1 MRSTASSTRLPPTHT
16 RTHTNPP
23 CINID
28 PHETQLRH
36 ITRTHTRVGP
46 HAGAS
51 PPSASMEDRSLK
63 LAEDFVSARYIDMG
77 RESLQSTARIL
88 RSILAQRCCPDEG
101 LNDATIELI
110 LRQLALMDTNN
121 FAHHVGGGEREG
133 RVVSALVR
141 TRHFHLTHGIGRSG
155 DLVSEQPK
163 AAGSSLLYKV
173 TNVLMLDLIRQ
184 AGAPSTAAAVVVPM
198 ATGMTLALVLRCVA
212 KTRTEELLKEA
223 GAAPLQRTVTK
234 DSMNATSAA
243 RVQESRMCE
252 DDRTKQDR
260 TCVSAPE
267 APRYVIW
274 PRIDQKTALKCI
286 DAAGLVP
293 VPVQLRPALP
303 LARSAAP
310 YACTDSGSLSRNQ
323 ASIGSPS
330 TSSLSSSLF
339 LECHVDDVATAVNTV
354 GGPSQVV
361 CVLSTTS
368 CFAPRLPDNTVAIA
382 QYCKK
387 VGIPYVVNNA
397 YGVQSRRIMTR
408 LDAAQRLGRVDFVVQ
423 SGDKNFLVPVGGS
436 IICSSNKECCQAAA
450 ALYAGR
456 ASMSPIL
463 DLFITA
469 LSLGRRGMRSLWND
483 RYRCRARLIQQL
495 RVFARERGEVLL
507 VDDSEEGKGYEDT
520 VGEPQRAGNA
530 AMPRNDISVAV
541 TMRTYGRPAAEASST
556 GAQLG
561 SEQGEKTT
569 NWAAAR
575 ALGAQLF
582 RSSVTGPRVITPAPS
597 TPTMIAGCTFTN
609 YGMHQDGQ
617 PPCPL
622 LVIACGI
629 GTSEAEVEALMLRL
643 HDVWPLPA

>member
-1 MRSTASSTRLPPTHT
+1 M
-16 RTHTNPP
+16 
-23 CINID
+23 D
-28 PHETQLRH
+28 
-36 ITRTHTRVGP
+36 
-46 HAGAS
+46 
-51 PPSASMEDRSLK
+51 DRSLK
-63 LAEDFVSARYIDMG
+63 LAEDFVSARYIEAG
-77 RESLQSTARIL
+77 RESLRATARIM

-101 LNDATIELI
+101 LTDAAIELI
-110 LRQLALMDTNN
+110 LRQLSLMDTNN
-121 FAHHVGGGEREG
+121 LAHHVGGGEREG

-141 TRHFHLTHGIGRSG
+141 MRHFHLTHGIGRSG
-155 DLVSEQPK
+155 DLFSEQPK
-163 AAGSSLLYKV
+163 AAGSSLLYKI

-212 KTRTEELLKEA
+212 KTHMKELMKEA
-223 GAAPLQRTVTK
+223 EAVQLQRTVTK
-234 DSMNATSAA
+234 DSTSATSAA
-243 RVQESRMCE
+243 PVQEPPMSEADR
-252 DDRTKQDR
+252 DRHDRTSLPVPA
-260 TCVSAPE
+260 T
-267 APRYVIW
+267 PRYVIW

-293 VPVQLRPALP
+293 VPVQLRPAVP

-310 YACTDSGSLSRNQ
+310 CVSTNRDSLDRGQ
-323 ASIGSPS
+323 DSIGSPS
-330 TSSLSSSLF
+330 TPTSSSSLF
-339 LECHVDDVATAVNTV
+339 LECHVDDVAAAVNAV

-387 VGIPYVVNNA
+387 AGIPYVVNNA

-436 IICSSNKECCQAAA
+436 IICSGDKERCKAVA

-456 ASMSPIL
+456 ASMSPIV

-469 LSLGRRGMRSLWND
+469 LSLGRRGMQTLWSD
-483 RYRCRARLIQQL
+483 RYKCRARLIRQL
-495 RVFARERGEVLL
+495 RVFARERREVLL
-507 VDDSEEGKGYEDT
+507 VDDSDDDKADEDT
-520 VGEPQRAGNA
+520 VGGSQRTSNA
-530 AMPRNDISVAV
+530 VVPRNDISVAV
-541 TMRTYGRPAAEASST
+541 TMRAYGLPAAEASSS

-561 SEQGEKTT
+561 SEQAGRVT

-582 RSSVTGPRVITPAPS
+582 RSAVTGPRVITPAPS
-597 TPTMIAGCTFTN
+597 TLTTIAGCTFRN
-609 YGMHQDGQ
+609 YGMHQDRE

-629 GTSEAEVEALMLRL
+629 GMSESEVDALMARLRDL
-643 HDVWPLPA
+643 WPVPA

>member
-1 MRSTASSTRLPPTHT
+1 M
-16 RTHTNPP
+16 
-23 CINID
+23 D
-28 PHETQLRH
+28 
-36 ITRTHTRVGP
+36 
-46 HAGAS
+46 
-51 PPSASMEDRSLK
+51 DRALK
-63 LAEDFVSARYIDMG
+63 LAEAFVSARYIDAG

-88 RSILAQRCCPDEG
+88 RSILAQRCCPDDG
-101 LNDATIELI
+101 LTDAAIELI
-110 LRQLALMDTNN
+110 LRQLSLMDTNN

-133 RVVSALVR
+133 RVISSLVR
-141 TRHFHLTHGIGRSG
+141 MRHFGLTHGIGRSG
-155 DLVSEQPK
+155 DVLSEQPK
-163 AAGSSLLYKV
+163 AAGSSLLYKI

-212 KTRTEELLKEA
+212 KAHMKELMEEAEA
-223 GAAPLQRTVTK
+223 VQLQRTVTT
-234 DSMNATSAA
+234 DSRSATSAA
-243 RVQESRMCE
+243 QVQEPPMNEADRARH
-252 DDRTKQDR
+252 DRTSLPVPA
-260 TCVSAPE
+260 T
-267 APRYVIW
+267 PRYVIW

-293 VPVQLRPALP
+293 VPVQLRPAVP

-310 YACTDSGSLSRNQ
+310 CVSTNRNNLDRDQDSI
-323 ASIGSPS
+323 ASPS
-330 TSSLSSSLF
+330 TRTSSSSLF
-339 LECHVDDVATAVNTV
+339 LECHVDDVAAAVSAV

-368 CFAPRLPDNTVAIA
+368 CFAPRLPDNTVALA

-387 VGIPYVVNNA
+387 AGIPYVVNNA

-436 IICSSNKECCQAAA
+436 IICSSDKERCKAVA

-456 ASMSPIL
+456 ASMSPIV

-469 LSLGRRGMRSLWND
+469 LSLGRRGMQALWRD
-483 RYRCRARLIQQL
+483 RYKCRARLIRQL
-495 RVFARERGEVLL
+495 RVFARERREVLL
-507 VDDSEEGKGYEDT
+507 VDDSDDDKDNEDT
-520 VGEPQRAGNA
+520 VGGSQNTSNA
-530 AMPRNDISVAV
+530 AVPRNDISVAV
-541 TMRTYGRPAAEASST
+541 TMRAYGLPAAEASSS

-561 SEQGEKTT
+561 SEQAEKVT

-575 ALGAQLF
+575 AFGAQLF
-582 RSSVTGPRVITPAPS
+582 RSAVTGPRVITPAPS
-597 TPTMIAGCTFTN
+597 TPTTIAGCKFRN
-609 YGMHQDGQ
+609 YGMHQDRE

-629 GTSEAEVEALMLRL
+629 GMSEAEVDALIARLRDL
-643 HDVWPLPA
+643 WPAPA

>member
-1 MRSTASSTRLPPTHT
+1 M
-16 RTHTNPP
+16 
-23 CINID
+23 D
-28 PHETQLRH
+28 
-36 ITRTHTRVGP
+36 
-46 HAGAS
+46 
-51 PPSASMEDRSLK
+51 DRSLK
-63 LAEDFVSARYIDMG
+63 LAEDFVSARYIDTG

-101 LNDATIELI
+101 LTDAAIEFI
-110 LRQLALMDTNN
+110 LRQLSLMDTNN

-133 RVVSALVR
+133 RVASALVR
-141 TRHFHLTHGIGRSG
+141 ARHFHLTHGIGRSG
-155 DLVSEQPK
+155 DLLSEQPK
-163 AAGSSLLYKV
+163 AAGSSLLYKL

-212 KTRTEELLKEA
+212 KTRTKELMEK
-223 GAAPLQRTVTK
+223 AAAPPLQRAVK
-234 DSMNATSAA
+234 DSTNITPTVPA
-243 RVQESRMCE
+243 EKSRMSE
-252 DDRTKQDR
+252 AN
-260 TCVSAPE
+260 SAGRDCTSPPFRK

-293 VPVQLRPALP
+293 VPVQLRPAP
-303 LARSAAP
+303 PFPRSAASCISANDASP
-310 YACTDSGSLSRNQ
+310 DRSQAC
-323 ASIGSPS
+323 IGS
-330 TSSLSSSLF
+330 SSRSSSF
-339 LECHVDDVATAVNTV
+339 LECHVDDVAAAVNAV

-387 VGIPYVVNNA
+387 AGIPYVVNNA

-408 LDAAQRLGRVDFVVQ
+408 LDAAQRLGRVDFFVQ

-436 IICSSNKECCQAAA
+436 ILCSSDKEHCQAAA
-450 ALYAGR
+450 ATYAGR
-456 ASMSPIL
+456 ASMSPIV

-469 LSLGRRGMRSLWND
+469 LSLGRRGMQALWDARYKCRSQ
-483 RYRCRARLIQQL
+483 LIRQL

-507 VDDSEEGKGYEDT
+507 VDDSEDDSDHEDA
-520 VGEPQRAGNA
+520 VGAPKRTTKAP
-530 AMPRNDISVAV
+530 MPRNDISVAV
-541 TMRTYGRPAAEASST
+541 TMRGYGLPAAEARYSC
-556 GAQLG
+556 ARLR
-561 SEQGEKTT
+561 SEQAEKAT
-569 NWAAAR
+569 NWEAAR

-582 RSSVTGPRVITPAPS
+582 RSAVTGPRVITPAPF
-597 TPTMIAGCTFTN
+597 TPTTIAGCTLKN

-629 GTSEAEVEALMLRL
+629 GMTEAEVGALMSRLRE
-643 HDVWPLPA
+643 VWPLAA

>member
-1 MRSTASSTRLPPTHT
+1 M
-16 RTHTNPP
+16 
-23 CINID
+23 D
-28 PHETQLRH
+28 
-36 ITRTHTRVGP
+36 
-46 HAGAS
+46 
-51 PPSASMEDRSLK
+51 DRSLK
-63 LAEDFVSARYIDMG
+63 LAEDFVSARYIDAG
-77 RESLQSTARIL
+77 RESLRSTARIL

-101 LNDATIELI
+101 LTDAAIELI
-110 LRQLALMDTNN
+110 LRQLSLMDTNN
-121 FAHHVGGGEREG
+121 FARHVGGGEREG

-141 TRHFHLTHGIGRSG
+141 MRHFHLTHGVGRSG
-155 DLVSEQPK
+155 DLFSEQPK
-163 AAGSSLLYKV
+163 AAGSSLLYKI

-212 KTRTEELLKEA
+212 KTHMKELMKEA
-223 GAAPLQRTVTK
+223 EAVQLQRTATK
-234 DSMNATSAA
+234 DSTSAA
-243 RVQESRMCE
+243 SAAPAQEPPMSE
-252 DDRTKQDR
+252 ADRGRHGR
-260 TCVSAPE
+260 TSLPVPAT
-267 APRYVIW
+267 PRYVIW

-293 VPVQLRPALP
+293 VPVQLRPAVP
-303 LARSAAP
+303 LARSAALC
-310 YACTDSGSLSRNQ
+310 ASTNRDSLDRGQ
-323 ASIGSPS
+323 DSIGSPS
-330 TSSLSSSLF
+330 TPTSSSSLF
-339 LECHVDDVATAVNTV
+339 LECHVDDVAAAVSAV

-387 VGIPYVVNNA
+387 AGIPYVVNNA

-436 IICSSNKECCQAAA
+436 IICSSDKERCKAVT

-456 ASMSPIL
+456 ASMSPIV

-469 LSLGRRGMRSLWND
+469 LSLGRRGMQALWSD
-483 RYRCRARLIQQL
+483 RYKCRARLIRQL
-495 RVFARERGEVLL
+495 RVFARERREVLL
-507 VDDSEEGKGYEDT
+507 VDDTDDDKADEDT
-520 VGEPQRAGNA
+520 VGGSQKTSNA
-530 AMPRNDISVAV
+530 AAPRNDISVAV
-541 TMRTYGRPAAEASST
+541 TMRAYGLPAAEASSS
-556 GAQLG
+556 GAQRG
-561 SEQGEKTT
+561 SEQVGKVT

-582 RSSVTGPRVITPAPS
+582 RSAVTGPRVITPAPS
-597 TPTMIAGCTFTN
+597 TPTTIAGCTFRN
-609 YGMHQDGQ
+609 YGMHQDRE

-629 GTSEAEVEALMLRL
+629 GMSESEGDALMARLRDL
-643 HDVWPLPA
+643 WPVPT

>member
-1 MRSTASSTRLPPTHT
+1 M
-16 RTHTNPP
+16 
-23 CINID
+23 D
-28 PHETQLRH
+28 
-36 ITRTHTRVGP
+36 
-46 HAGAS
+46 
-51 PPSASMEDRSLK
+51 DRSLK
-63 LAEDFVSARYIDMG
+63 LAEDFVSARYIEAG
-77 RESLQSTARIL
+77 RESLRATARIM

-101 LNDATIELI
+101 LTDAAIELI
-110 LRQLALMDTNN
+110 LRQLSLMDTNN
-121 FAHHVGGGEREG
+121 LAHHVGGGEREG

-141 TRHFHLTHGIGRSG
+141 MRHFHLTHGIGRSG
-155 DLVSEQPK
+155 DLFSEQPK
-163 AAGSSLLYKV
+163 AAGSSLLYKI

-184 AGAPSTAAAVVVPM
+184 A
-198 ATGMTLALVLRCVA
+198 
-212 KTRTEELLKEA
+212 ELMKEA
-223 GAAPLQRTVTK
+223 EAVQLQRTVTK
-234 DSMNATSAA
+234 DSTSATSAA
-243 RVQESRMCE
+243 PVQEPPMSEADR
-252 DDRTKQDR
+252 DRHDRTSLPVPA
-260 TCVSAPE
+260 T
-267 APRYVIW
+267 PRYVIW

-293 VPVQLRPALP
+293 VPVQLRPAVP

-310 YACTDSGSLSRNQ
+310 CVSTNRDSLDRGQ
-323 ASIGSPS
+323 DSIGSPS
-330 TSSLSSSLF
+330 TPTSSSSLF
-339 LECHVDDVATAVNTV
+339 LECHVDDVAAAVNAV

-387 VGIPYVVNNA
+387 AGIPYVVNNA

-436 IICSSNKECCQAAA
+436 IICSGDKERCKAVA

-456 ASMSPIL
+456 ASMSPIV

-469 LSLGRRGMRSLWND
+469 LSLGRRGMQTLWSD
-483 RYRCRARLIQQL
+483 RYKCRARLIRQL
-495 RVFARERGEVLL
+495 RVFARERREVLL
-507 VDDSEEGKGYEDT
+507 VDDSDDDKADEDT
-520 VGEPQRAGNA
+520 VGGSQRTSNA
-530 AMPRNDISVAV
+530 VVPRNDISVAV
-541 TMRTYGRPAAEASST
+541 TMRAYGLPAAEASSS

-561 SEQGEKTT
+561 SEQAGRVT

-582 RSSVTGPRVITPAPS
+582 RSAVTGPRVITPAPS
-597 TPTMIAGCTFTN
+597 TLTTIAGCTFRN
-609 YGMHQDGQ
+609 YGMHQDRE

-629 GTSEAEVEALMLRL
+629 GMSESEVDALMARLRDL
-643 HDVWPLPA
+643 WPVPA